1 MIHDDEVAPMF
12 LGLDGSTQALK
23 ASLLTSTLDVRR
35 ELAVNFDADLPHY
48 KTKGGV
54 HHGPDGQ
61 VPSPVEMVIEAFDV
75 LFGRM
80 KEQGWPLSEVRG
92 IAAAGQVSPP
102 LLLGASPSLV
112 PIVGLCV
119 LGLRWGGGRE
129 ETDRTCDSPSHC
141 DWLASTPPC
150 GIAPRSIF
158 SLIWD
163 LS

>member
-61 VPSPVEMVIEAFDV
+61 VHSPVEMVIEAFDV

-80 KEQGWPLSEVRG
+80 KEQGWPLGEVRG
-92 IAAAGQVSPP
+92 IAAAGQVSHRPFLGTALVCGATLDLAPRREQRVEP
-102 LLLGASPSLV
+102 LYVSEPCRSESRRQRSSTCV
-112 PIVGLCV
+112 PIRCIVDV
-119 LGLRWGGGRE
+119 R
-129 ETDRTCDSPSHC
+129 
-141 DWLASTPPC
+141 
-150 GIAPRSIF
+150 
-158 SLIWD
+158 
-163 LS
+163 